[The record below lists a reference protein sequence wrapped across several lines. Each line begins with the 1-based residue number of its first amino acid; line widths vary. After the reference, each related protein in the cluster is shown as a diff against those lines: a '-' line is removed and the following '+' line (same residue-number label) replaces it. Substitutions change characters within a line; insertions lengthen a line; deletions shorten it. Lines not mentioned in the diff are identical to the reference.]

1 MNSLKDYQEQ
11 FVAYLLDDPESAT
24 FEKNNKALTTNIAQD
39 KMAIYR
45 QSRLGRIIKVLRNTY
60 PVCEGIVGEN
70 YFKQLCLHHAKYEIA
85 CESDIT
91 LYGKNFSLFLKQHV
105 EQSLAYLP
113 DVAQLEWACFSVLY
127 GSQMFPLDVTKLS
140 KVTEDTH
147 SKLKFQLGAT
157 HILLS
162 SIYPILEIWRQHAEP
177 PEEHRE
183 IDLAEGGCQLL
194 IYRRGWDLMVD
205 VLTDEE
211 YLFLSCFKQGK
222 TFEQT
227 WTLCENAFP
236 NSPLTALFA
245 KAVERGW
252 VTDFHL

>member
-1 MNSLKDYQEQ
+1 MNSLKNYQEQ
-11 FVAYLLDDPESAT
+11 FVADLLDEHSSLSEAYIQAPSL
-24 FEKNNKALTTNIAQD
+24 KIAQD

-70 YFKQLCLHHAKYEIA
+70 YFKQLCFYYAKYEIV
-85 CESDIT
+85 CDPDIT
-91 LYGKNFSLFLKQHV
+91 LYGKNFSLFLEQHV
-105 EQSLAYLP
+105 KQPLAYLP

-127 GSQMFPLDVTKLS
+127 GSQMFPLNVTKLS

-147 SKLKFQLGAT
+147 AKLKFQLGAT
-157 HILLS
+157 HTLLS
-162 SIYPILEIWRQHAEP
+162 SIYPIFEIWRQHAKP
-177 PEEHRE
+177 PKEHRE

-194 IYRRGWDLMVD
+194 IYRRGWDLRVD

-211 YLFLSCFKQGK
+211 FLFLSCFKQGM

-227 WTLCENAFP
+227 WTYCENAFP

-252 VTDFHL
+252 VNDFYL